1 MAKHTELALA
11 GLVATGRKLAAGELS
26 SVALTEAMLERI
38 GELDGVLHSYATM
51 MADQALAEARQA
63 ESELA
68 AGNSRGALHGV
79 PIAVK
84 DLCDATGVPTM
95 AGFPGFE
102 DRVARSDSTVVRRL
116 RDAGA
121 VLLGK
126 LQLTEG
132 AFALHH
138 PDVVAPVNPWGEELW
153 SGASSSGS
161 GAATAAGLCFG
172 SLGSDTGG
180 SIRFPCYANHLI
192 GLKPTWGRV
201 SRHGVFPLSDTL
213 DHVGPMTR
221 RVEDAAAMLG
231 AIAGRDELDPTSL
244 PGAVPDY
251 LASIDD
257 GVAGLRIGYDER
269 YCSEGIDT
277 PVFQAIARGL
287 DILKGR
293 GASIVPVTLPDT
305 REAVAHWGTLCAVEA
320 ALAHGPTYPERKR
333 DYSAGYAEFLDSGQA
348 LSGVDYARATIV
360 RHEFRGAVAALFAS
374 VDLYIA
380 PIMWKP
386 VPTAAEFEALCAEP
400 DGLPRIVHHTS
411 PEDLTGCPA
420 LILPGGLDESGV
432 PVGFQLVGRHLEEG
446 RLFQAGMAYQ
456 ADADW
461 PTRAPLA
468 E

>member
-51 MADQALAEARQA
+51 MADQALAEAKQA

-138 PDVVAPVNPWGEELW
+138 PDVVAPVNPWGAELW

-201 SRHGVFPLSDTL
+201 SAMAFPLTDTRTTSVY
-213 DHVGPMTR
+213 DPAR
-221 RVEDAAAMLG
+221 RGAAACW
-231 AIAGRDELDPTSL
+231 ARRRRDELDP
-244 PGAVPDY
+244 PAVRAVPDY

-269 YCSEGIDT
+269 YCSEGVDT
-277 PVFQAIARGL
+277 QVFQAITRGL
-287 DILKGR
+287 DLLKGR
-293 GASIVPVTLPDT
+293 GASVVPVTLPDT
-305 REAVAHWGTLCAVEA
+305 REAVAHWGALCAVEA

-333 DYSAGYAEFLDSGQA
+333 DYSVGYAEFLDGGLA

-360 RHEFRGAVAALFAS
+360 RHEFSGAMAALFAS

-380 PIMWKP
+380 PIMCKP
-386 VPTAAEFEALCAEP
+386 VPTAAEFVALCAEP
-400 DGLPRIVHHTS
+400 DGVPRIVQYTS

-420 LILPGGLDESGV
+420 LILPGGLDASGA

-446 RLFQAGMAYQ
+446 RLFQAGKAYQ

-461 PTRAPLA
+461 PALAPLA
-468 E
+468 A

>member
-1 MAKHTELALA
+1 MTITTVMSRPICPNSWPYQAVNAALM
-11 GLVATGRKLAAGELS
+11 TPS
-26 SVALTEAMLERI
+26 T
-38 GELDGVLHSYATM
+38 
-51 MADQALAEARQA
+51 
-63 ESELA
+63 
-68 AGNSRGALHGV
+68 
-79 PIAVK
+79 IA
-84 DLCDATGVPTM
+84 
-95 AGFPGFE
+95 
-102 DRVARSDSTVVRRL
+102 
-116 RDAGA
+116 AGA
-121 VLLGK
+121 VPSSTSAPPTTTVTKASTIKVIPIIGISVIV
-126 LQLTEG
+126 G
-132 AFALHH
+132 ANN
-138 PDVVAPVNPWGEELW
+138 PPVNPWGEELW

-386 VPTAAEFEALCAEP
+386 VPTAADGRGPLLRLVRGVVCGTGRRPPHRPPHQSGGP
-400 DGLPRIVHHTS
+400 DR
-411 PEDLTGCPA
+411 
-420 LILPGGLDESGV
+420 LPGLD
-432 PVGFQLVGRHLEEG
+432 PAR
-446 RLFQAGMAYQ
+446 
-456 ADADW
+456 
-461 PTRAPLA
+461 RAR
-468 E
+468 